1 MLKNL
6 FKKNPDPTDQ
16 LWRALQAAQAG
27 SLVGASRIHAVAI
40 LYENPRDIALPENR
54 RLAGI
59 LIEQYRS
66 PDFIPHSLAL
76 APETQIVA
84 RKLAYGTE
92 IGAGCGL
99 DSAGSN
105 KLLAEMLAAAV
116 DVRGIPDLKAMAF
129 TGDSP
134 ALGQSFFALLSS

>member
-6 FKKNPDPTDQ
+6 FKKKSDPTDPI
-16 LWRALQAAQAG
+16 WRALRAAQAG
-27 SLVGASRIHAVAI
+27 SLAGASRIHAVAI
-40 LYENPRDIALPENR
+40 LYENPRDIALPEKR
-54 RLAGI
+54 RLAEI
-59 LIEQYRS
+59 LIEQYRG

-92 IGAGCGL
+92 IGETSGL

-105 KLLAEMLAAAV
+105 KLLAEMLAAST
-116 DVRGIPDLKAMAF
+116 DLGSIRDFKAMAF

-134 ALGQSFFALLSS
+134 ALGQTFFALLTS